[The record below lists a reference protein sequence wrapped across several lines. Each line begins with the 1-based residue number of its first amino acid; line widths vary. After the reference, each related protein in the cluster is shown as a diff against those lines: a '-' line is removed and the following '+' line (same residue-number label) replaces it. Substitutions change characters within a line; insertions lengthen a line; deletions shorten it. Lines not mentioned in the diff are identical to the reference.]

1 MADVNN
7 KENAATADE
16 NSSNVATETVAKGRR
31 GSPKQEEPKKILA
44 KGVCGTVKWFNVMN
58 GYGFIC
64 RDDTNEDI
72 FVHNSAISKNNPG
85 KIQRSLA
92 DNERVEFDVVEGSK
106 GPEAA
111 NVTGPSGESVQG
123 SKFAADI
130 GQRTRYGRRNF
141 YRGSRGRRVKSEGG
155 NVLAGDIEGEEK
167 NREGNEMNRE
177 QKARGPGGPRRGG
190 GRFRNN
196 RGRNR
201 RSTTGGSGNE
211 GVSGDQEQP
220 GAERNANAPSG
231 GGQRRRPGRGRTR
244 NRSVNN
250 GGATAELQGG
260 DGSNEKQNVD

>member
-7 KENAATADE
+7 KENSATHDD
-16 NSSNVATETVAKGRR
+16 SSNVPTTENVTR
-31 GSPKQEEPKKILA
+31 GSRVSPKNEEPKKILA
-44 KGVCGTVKWFNVMN
+44 KGISGTVKWFNVMN

-123 SKFAADI
+123 SKFAADV
-130 GQRTRYGRRNF
+130 GQRARYGRRNF

-155 NVLAGDIEGEEK
+155 NVSAGDTEGEEK
-167 NREGNEMNRE
+167 KEGNE
-177 QKARGPGGPRRGG
+177 KARGPVGPRRGG

-211 GVSGDQEQP
+211 GASGDQEQQEQP
-220 GAERNANAPSG
+220 SNERNANAASG
-231 GGQRRRPGRGRTR
+231 GGQRRRSGRGRPR
-244 NRSVNN
+244 NHSTNN
-250 GGATAELQGG
+250 GGGAADGG
-260 DGSNEKQNVD
+260 DGVNEKQNAE